1 MSAFLRRLTLSK
13 PVVRLLVGSL
23 LAVSQVLGCALKEMP
38 GAEDKT
44 RAALP
49 DGTQMPGEW
58 TSPEWDTGAIDDG
71 WIARFGD
78 TQLEALVDEAIAN
91 NLNLQVAA
99 ARVERAEG
107 IVELAETGL
116 KPVVGAGASVSR
128 IAGPEPLA
136 GIVPVE
142 GTRHSGG
149 LNIAWE
155 ADVWGRIR
163 AGISAAEASL
173 EAARADYEGAR
184 LSIAGATAKAWFLAL
199 ELHLQVGLT
208 EQVVQVLTELTALV
222 RKNFEVGSVS
232 REDVYLVEADL
243 AAAEDAVRRARAAQT
258 QVVRALELL
267 LGRYPAAS
275 LEASRGLVAVP
286 PPVPAGMPSELL
298 ERRPDLVAA
307 ERRVAVAFRLEE
319 QARLARLPRFTFSG
333 GVGGASALTGVVANF
348 ASGVVVPIYAPALKA
363 QIAIASADQKAGL
376 AAYGQTVLRSLEEVE
391 TALFNDHIFGER
403 EQFLAA
409 QVENNRKAFA
419 IHRKKLEVG
428 QISALPVLQV
438 QARLVGSQ
446 VLLTRVRNE
455 RLAQR
460 VDLHLAL
467 GGSF

>member
-1 MSAFLRRLTLSK
+1 
-13 PVVRLLVGSL
+13 
-23 LAVSQVLGCALKEMP
+23 
-38 GAEDKT
+38 
-44 RAALP
+44 LP
-49 DGTQMPGEW
+49 DGTQIPVEW
-58 TSPEWDTGAIDDG
+58 TASEWDTGAVDDG
-71 WIARFGD
+71 WIASFGD
-78 TQLEALVDEAIAN
+78 AQLDALVDEAIAN

-116 KPVVGAGASVSR
+116 KPVVGAGAEISR
-128 IAGPEPLA
+128 MAGPEPLA

-163 AGISAAEASL
+163 AGISAAELSL

-222 RKNFEVGSVS
+222 RRNFEVGAVS
-232 REDVYLVEADL
+232 REDVFLVEADL
-243 AAAEDAVRRARAAQT
+243 AGAEDAVRRARAAQT

-298 ERRPDLVAA
+298 ERRPDLIAG
-307 ERRVAVAFRLEE
+307 ERRVAAAFRLEE

-348 ASGVVVPIYAPALKA
+348 ASGVIVPIYAPALKA
-363 QIAIASADQKAGL
+363 QIAIASSDQKAAL
-376 AAYGQTVLRSLEEVE
+376 AAYGQAVLRSLEEVE

-409 QVENNRKAFA
+409 QVESNRKALA

-438 QARLVGSQ
+438 QARFVGSQ